1 MKALAIVMLL
11 GGVAGAHPLDVGYL
25 RVDGRS
31 GDVAI
36 ELEIDHTAAAVVLK
50 TSVDDAT
57 VRARAAEL
65 AAGTYRRSPITTSS
79 GPCTWT
85 GVAARLEGRTV
96 VLTDAARCG
105 EGARRWSFP
114 FVTENRISTGF
125 ALLVKE
131 VRAGTEKM
139 TLVDG
144 TTSSVELAAPP
155 VSSRPW
161 WPWAIGAVAVVAGLR
176 VCRRRTC

>member
-11 GGVAGAHPLDVGYL
+11 GGAASAHPLDVGYL

-36 ELEIDHTAAAVVLK
+36 ALEIDHAAAAVVLK
-50 TSVDDAT
+50 APVDDGT

-65 AAGTYRRSPITTSS
+65 AAGTYRLSPITTSS
-79 GPCTWT
+79 GTCTWI
-85 GVAARLEGRTV
+85 GAAARLEGRTV
-96 VLTDAARCG
+96 VLTDVARCG
-105 EGARRWSFP
+105 EGTRRWSFP
-114 FVTENRISTGF
+114 FVTENRISSGF

-131 VRAGTEKM
+131 VRPGTETM

-144 TTSSVELAAPP
+144 TTTAIELAAPP
-155 VSSRPW
+155 TASRTW
-161 WPWAIGAVAVVAGLR
+161 WPWALGAVAVAMGLL
-176 VCRRRTC
+176 VRRRRMR